1 MTGERVA
8 APVKRAR
15 PGEVFLQHF
24 IAPDGARIIYDDEGT
39 GRPLV
44 FLHGLMA
51 NRAFFDA
58 QRDLA
63 AQFRVIRV
71 DLRGHGDSPSQHG
84 LTVSQLAADIAALA
98 DQLVL
103 DDAIVIGWSLGAAV
117 LWELLDGPAKAR
129 FAGAVIV
136 DMTPRVLNDS
146 SWILGL
152 TRAVCDARSAAIR
165 DDFEGFARNAGAAI
179 FAPPFA
185 AERRAQIAWAA
196 DQFAGNDGAAI
207 AALWES
213 LVEQDFR
220 PVLPR
225 IDQPSLIIHGAH
237 SHLYGAETAE
247 RIAALMPHA
256 RLLAFDR
263 SGHAPHIEQP
273 DLFNQAI
280 EGFAARLP
288 HARETQSSI

>member
-1 MTGERVA
+1 M
-8 APVKRAR
+8 
-15 PGEVFLQHF
+15 QHF
-24 IAPDGARIIYDDEGT
+24 IAPDGARIAFDDQGT

-51 NRAFFDA
+51 NRSFFDA
-58 QRDLA
+58 QRALA
-63 AQFRVIRV
+63 AGFRVISV
-71 DLRGHGDSPSQHG
+71 DLRGHGESPSSDG
-84 LTVSQLAADIAALA
+84 LTVSQLADDVAALA
-98 DQLVL
+98 DHLGL
-103 DDAIVIGWSLGAAV
+103 DDAVVIGWSLGAAV

-136 DMTPRVLNDS
+136 DMTPRVLNDA
-146 SWILGL
+146 SWTLGL
-152 TRAVCDARSAAIR
+152 TREICDARSAAIR

-185 AERRAQIAWAA
+185 AERTALAAWAA
-196 DQFAGNDGAAI
+196 DQFASNDGAAI
-207 AALWES
+207 GALWES
-213 LVEQDFR
+213 LVDQDFR

-225 IDQPSLIIHGAH
+225 IEQPTLIIHGAH
-237 SHLYGAETAE
+237 SHLYGADTAE
-247 RIAALMPHA
+247 RIAALMPRA

-288 HARETQSSI
+288 HARETQTSI

>member
-1 MTGERVA
+1 M
-8 APVKRAR
+8 
-15 PGEVFLQHF
+15 QHF
-24 IAPDGARIIYDDEGT
+24 IAPDGARIAYDDEGS
-39 GRPLV
+39 GRPLL

-51 NRAFFDA
+51 NRSFFDA

-71 DLRGHGDSPSQHG
+71 DLRGHGESPSKVG
-84 LTVSQLAADIAALA
+84 LTVAQLAGDVAALA
-98 DQLVL
+98 DHLVL

-136 DMTPRVLNDS
+136 DMTPRVLNDA
-146 SWILGL
+146 SWTLGL
-152 TRAVCDARSAAIR
+152 TREVCDARSAAIR
-165 DDFEGFARNAGAAI
+165 DDFEAFARNAGAAI

-185 AERRAQIAWAA
+185 TERTALAGWAA
-196 DQFAGNDGAAI
+196 DQFARNDGAAI
-207 AALWES
+207 EALWES

-225 IDQPSLIIHGAH
+225 IAQPSLIIHGAH
-237 SHLYGAETAE
+237 SHLYGADTAE
-247 RIAALMPHA
+247 RIAALMPRA
-256 RLLAFDR
+256 ELIAFDR

-273 DLFNQAI
+273 DLFNTAI

-288 HARETQSSI
+288 LARETQSSI